1 MLNQTHFNLA
11 AKQIMQDIT
20 KIVFVFVFFAGC
32 CSCHTNPKKME
43 ALSKEFE
50 EPIASSIDLNCFYTK
65 NGEVSHT
72 LSSPKVERFSG
83 DKPYIEFS
91 EGLEIYSFE
100 KKEVQSSYFKAN
112 YAVQKLSDK
121 LIIARGGVFL
131 KNSKNETLETEHL
144 VWDEQKEQIY
154 TQELVKITKEGQ
166 TIIGEGFESDIYF
179 SKYTLKKSR
188 GIITFEEDE

>member
-1 MLNQTHFNLA
+1 M
-11 AKQIMQDIT
+11 
-20 KIVFVFVFFAGC
+20 
-32 CSCHTNPKKME
+32 
-43 ALSKEFE
+43 
-50 EPIASSIDLNCFYTK
+50 
-65 NGEVSHT
+65 
-72 LSSPKVERFSG
+72 ERFSG

-179 SKYTLKKSR
+179 SKYTLRKSR
-188 GIITFEEDE
+188 GIITFEEDKQLL